1 MLLDGYDELNNK
13 KLKISDLIYNKYLN
27 YNKIRI
33 VITTRPRYA
42 TDVELNE
49 AFSNPVK
56 IYICPFNKD

>member
-1 MLLDGYDELNNK
+1 VLLDGYDELNNK
-13 KLKISDLIYNKYLN
+13 SLKISDLIYSKFQR

-42 TDVELNE
+42 TDVELYE
-49 AFSNPVK
+49 AFSKPLK